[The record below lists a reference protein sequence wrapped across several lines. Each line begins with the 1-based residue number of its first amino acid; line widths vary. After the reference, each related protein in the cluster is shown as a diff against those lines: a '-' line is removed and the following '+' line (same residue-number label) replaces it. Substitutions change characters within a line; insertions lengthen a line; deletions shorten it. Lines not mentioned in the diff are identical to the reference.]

1 MFRRKL
7 ICCALGFV
15 LLGSCSVKSDRTQC
29 PTLLCLNLSGG
40 DEKTMDIYIKGSDT
54 PYRHATQISKE
65 AGKNAQ
71 VSFEIDRG
79 KTIIAA
85 VSGLHE
91 CFIESDTLFSPDGGP
106 MDEIFAFS
114 AGFEAEGDVKLIDGE
129 LHRQSAFLFLDIA
142 SSDEDNY
149 PFYVGVKS
157 NTCGLDLRNLSPVQ
171 GGFSAVLHPVLG
183 VSHRI
188 CLPRQADDSLSLEFY
203 DSQMMRDSSSPVESL
218 DIGLIIRESGYDWS
232 AEDLDDIYVSLDYS
246 DASVSVRV
254 VPWNRVE
261 I

>member
-7 ICCALGFV
+7 TCCALGFV
-15 LLGSCSVKSDRTQC
+15 LLGSCSVKSDRALC

-40 DEKTMDIYIKGSDT
+40 DENAMDIYIKGSDT
-54 PYRHATQISKE
+54 PYLHATQISKA
-65 AGKNAQ
+65 AGENAQ
-71 VSFEIDRG
+71 VSFEIDKG
-79 KTIIAA
+79 KTSVIA
-85 VSGLHE
+85 VSGLHD
-91 CFIESDTLFSPDGGP
+91 CFIEDGTLFSPDSGS

-114 AGFEAEGDVKLIDGE
+114 TDFEAEGDVKLIDGE
-129 LHRQSAFLFLDIA
+129 LHRQSAFLFLDIV

-157 NTCGLDLRNLSPVQ
+157 NTCGIDLGSMLPVK
-171 GGFSAVLHPVLG
+171 GSFSAMLHPILG

-203 DSQMMRDSSSPVESL
+203 DSRLHRDASSPVDKL
-218 DIGLIIRESGYDWS
+218 DIGLIISASGYDWN
-232 AEDLDDIYVSLDYS
+232 AEDLDDIYVSLDYN
-246 DASVSVRV
+246 DASVSVSV

-261 I
+261 L

>member
-29 PTLLCLNLSGG
+29 PTLLCLDLSGG
-40 DEKTMDIYIKGSDT
+40 DEKSMDIYIKGSDT
-54 PYRHATQISKE
+54 PYRHATRISKE
-65 AGKNAQ
+65 AGENAQ
-71 VSFEIDRG
+71 VSFEIDKG
-79 KTIIAA
+79 KTSIVA

-91 CFIESDTLFSPDGGP
+91 CFIEDGTLFGPDGGP

-114 AGFEAEGDVKLIDGE
+114 ADFEAEGDVKLIDGE

-142 SSDEDNY
+142 GSDEDNY

-157 NTCGLDLRNLSPVQ
+157 NTCGLDLMSLSPVK
-171 GGFSAVLHPVLG
+171 GGFSAMLHPILG

-203 DSQMMRDSSSPVESL
+203 DSQMLRDASAPVESL
-218 DIGLIIRESGYDWS
+218 DIGLIISESGYDWN

-254 VPWNRVE
+254 MPWHRVE
-261 I
+261 L

>member
-7 ICCALGFV
+7 ICCALGLV
-15 LLGSCSVKSDRTQC
+15 LLGSCSVKSDRALC

-40 DEKTMDIYIKGSDT
+40 DESAMDIYVKGQVL
-54 PYRHATQISKE
+54 PYRHAAHISKSVGE
-65 AGKNAQ
+65 NAQ
-71 VSFEIDRG
+71 VSFEIDKG
-79 KTIIAA
+79 KTNVIA

-91 CFIESDTLFSPDGGP
+91 CFIENGTLFIPEGGT

-114 AGFEAEGDVKLIDGE
+114 ADFEAEGDAKLIDGE
-129 LHRQSAFLFLDIA
+129 LHRQSAFLFLDIV
-142 SSDEDNY
+142 SSDEDTY

-157 NTCGLDLRNLSPVQ
+157 NTCGLTLWNMSPVK
-171 GGFSAVLHPVLG
+171 GGFLAMLHPILG

-188 CLPRQADDSLSLEFY
+188 CLPRQVDDSLSLEFY
-203 DSQMMRDSSSPVESL
+203 DSGLRKDSLSPVDKL
-218 DIGLIIRESGYDWS
+218 DIGLIISESGYDWA

-254 VPWNRVE
+254 IPWERVE
-261 I
+261 L